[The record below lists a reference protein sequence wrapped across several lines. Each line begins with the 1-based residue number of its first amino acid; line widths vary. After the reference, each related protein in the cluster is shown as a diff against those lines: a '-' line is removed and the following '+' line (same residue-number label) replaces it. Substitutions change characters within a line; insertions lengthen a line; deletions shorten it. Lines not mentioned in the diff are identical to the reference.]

1 MCLRNRDARKL
12 KWRYKEMPKRMTVIG
27 DRVLWEKVT
36 RGRAGIRG
44 DSVGEKVWKDIGGT
58 KKRYC
63 P

>member
-1 MCLRNRDARKL
+1 
-12 KWRYKEMPKRMTVIG
+12 MPKRMTVIG